1 MLGTILMIIA
11 GLFAAIVLVGIFI
24 PTKYRF
30 SKQAIIQTD
39 KKNVFNTVD
48 DLAQWKIWSA
58 WSPENDHKIKITYGD
73 KQSGTGAKMMWKGS
87 KMGKGDMEIVQSDP
101 YKEIQMNVVFN
112 KGVFKMEFRF
122 LIEEEKNATKITWY
136 VSGRTRRGGFA
147 KILGRL
153 LPRWMGKDMETS
165 LKILKH
171 FCEGNLK
178 PSP

>member
-1 MLGTILMIIA
+1 MMGTILMIIA
-11 GLFAAIVLVGIFI
+11 GLFAAIILVGIFI

-30 SKQAIIQTD
+30 SKQIIIQAD
-39 KKNVFNTVD
+39 KKIVFNNID
-48 DLAQWKIWSA
+48 DFEQWQKWSA
-58 WSPENDHKIKITYGD
+58 WSTENDTKIKITYGD
-73 KQSGTGAKMMWKGS
+73 KHAGVGGMMFWKGS
-87 KMGKGDMEIVQSDP
+87 KMGKGEMEITQSEP
-101 YKEIQMNVVFN
+101 YKEIQMSVVFN

-122 LIEEEKNATKITWY
+122 LIEEEKNAAKITWF

-171 FCEGNLK
+171 YCEGNLK
-178 PSP
+178 IAE